1 MDHTS
6 ASQAGTLND
15 LLTLSEELPKTDGF
29 FTSAVAKVVDT
40 LRNLLNNDPARLE
53 QHILVNEQSCEE
65 YLLKGWRWNSG
76 KYGVNRSLRDI
87 IDTLNKVSLR
97 TFSSLELKLTFPTG
111 NDIH

>member
-1 MDHTS
+1 MD
-6 ASQAGTLND
+6 D

-53 QHILVNEQSCEE
+53 KHILVNEQSCDE
-65 YLLKGWRWNSG
+65 YLSKGWRWNAG

-87 IDTLNKVSLR
+87 IDALNKVLLASFLSLNPS
-97 TFSSLELKLTFPTG
+97 TDLQLGSP
-111 NDIH
+111 